1 MKNGIDSF
9 NKLIGRSKR
18 GEAAVS
24 NDDQPAVSS
33 NYVFCSISHAG
44 NVREK
49 NEDSILASQST
60 IFYSGKDIKY
70 LYASVADGLGGLK
83 NGEKAS
89 YIATTRAFAYFME
102 NISFLGDGV
111 EPHRLLE
118 KAMKNAS
125 SAIDEI
131 NCKKEKHDMMAS
143 TLTIGL
149 IFKDTVYYSH
159 SGDCRIIKFGQKM
172 DFINKSHRVPKGNQI
187 YSCLGIEKEF
197 EMDSGSF
204 PIEKGQSILIC
215 SDGLTDM
222 LDDAVIKNIV
232 KTNQS
237 DPEIVCNNL
246 LNEAL
251 KNGGRDNIS
260 IIYIHR
266 KS

>member
-18 GEAAVS
+18 GESAIS
-24 NDDQPAVSS
+24 NDGHPDISS
-33 NYVFCSISHAG
+33 DYVFCSISHTG

-49 NEDSILASQST
+49 NEDSILASQSS

-70 LYASVADGLGGLK
+70 IYASVADGLGGLK

-89 YIATTRAFAYFME
+89 YLATTRAFAYFVE

-111 EPHRLLE
+111 EPHRVLE
-118 KAMKNAS
+118 KAMRRAS

-131 NCKKEKHDMMAS
+131 NCKKDKNDMMAS

-149 IFKDTVYYSH
+149 VFKDTLYYSH

-187 YSCLGIEKEF
+187 YSCLGIEREF
-197 EMDSGSF
+197 EMDSGYS

-222 LDDAVIKNIV
+222 LEDAVIKNIV
-232 KTNQS
+232 KANQR
-237 DPEIVCNNL
+237 DPEVVCSNL
-246 LNEAL
+246 LQEAL

-260 IIYIHR
+260 IIYIYR
-266 KS
+266 KN